1 MLEKVKCRHGGSS
14 KVPMRERTE
23 VAGDA
28 WKIKVM
34 EDMVS
39 TSKYFKMATLTK
51 DKTYTAETQRDQYVR
66 TSN

>member
-1 MLEKVKCRHGGSS
+1 
-14 KVPMRERTE
+14 MRERTE
-23 VAGDA
+23 VAGDG